1 MRVFIFVRAT
11 NTTVSCRFVAQSQSP
26 NPTSNNTQPMH
37 QRVDQ
42 PVCVCVCVWWL
53 GGRKSTACNEQFEV
67 CMDGTE
73 HVNWPKPLTGSAL
86 TILIIQLQL
95 SLINSIL
102 HTSMAS
108 NNVSSDIQ
116 DIATKTLYFE
126 RTAHSPCFVRFS
138 HI

>member
-42 PVCVCVCVWWL
+42 PVCVCVWWL